1 MLPILSDSQNSMM
14 LKAQEMDWSVPEFKV
29 KHFVGGSHI
38 HPLHRVQQYLLELN
52 TRLDMM
58 NQHDYDLAKFKA
70 LQELEREKKEY
81 AKFNAEKTLCDVE
94 IDDLGRKIK
103 ATEVKVHNL
112 SEDIKKYMRLIE
124 DFNNSPEGRD
134 KDGVLYYDILS
145 DPVKRE
151 AIEAEYWEYRLA
163 KQAAMDMVAYG
174 RIGSG
179 NMEAILQLDADAQN
193 KCIAMAYEVLITNET
208 RMNMIQEK
216 VVERLESGRTV
227 SDIGKL
233 MNIQKSEFLNRL
245 ESPEKPN
252 VPLIQKR

>member
-1 MLPILSDSQNSMM
+1 MLTETQNSMI
-14 LKAQEMDWSVPEFKV
+14 LKAQQMDWSVPEFKV

-38 HPLHRVQQYLLELN
+38 HPLHRIQQYLLELN
-52 TRLDMM
+52 SRMEMM
-58 NQHDYDLAKFKA
+58 GTYEYELSKFKA
-70 LQELEREKKEY
+70 QRELEYEKREVAQFK
-81 AKFNAEKTLCDVE
+81 AEKTLCE
-94 IDDLGRKIK
+94 IEIADIDRKVK
-103 ATEVKVHNL
+103 ATEGRIFSL
-112 SEDIKKYMRLIE
+112 SQDIKKYMNLIE
-124 DFNNSPEGRD
+124 EFNNSPEGRD
-134 KDGVLYYDILS
+134 ADGELYYDILS
-145 DPVKRE
+145 NPIKRE

-174 RIGSG
+174 RIGTG
-179 NMEAILQLDADAQN
+179 NMEAILQLSGDSQN

-208 RMNMIQEK
+208 RMNLIQEK

-245 ESPEKPN
+245 ESSEKPN

>member
-1 MLPILSDSQNSMM
+1 MMNENQNSMV
-14 LKAQEMDWSVPEFKV
+14 LKAQQMDWSVPEFKV

-38 HPLHRVQQYLLELN
+38 HPLHRIQQYLLELN
-52 TRLDMM
+52 SRMEMM
-58 NQHDYDLAKFKA
+58 GTYEYEISKFKA
-70 LQELEREKKEY
+70 QKELEYEKREVAAFKS
-81 AKFNAEKTLCDVE
+81 EKTLCE
-94 IDDLGRKIK
+94 IEIADIDRKIK
-103 ATEVKVHNL
+103 ATEGRIFSL
-112 SEDIKKYMRLIE
+112 SQDIKKYMNLIE
-124 DFNNSPEGRD
+124 EFNNSPEGRD

-179 NMEAILQLDADAQN
+179 NMEAILQLDADSQN

-208 RMNMIQEK
+208 RMNLIQEK